1 MNELNIAD
9 NIVRLRHEKK
19 ITQEQLAEF
28 IGVTKASVSKWETRQ
43 TMPDIMLLPQLA
55 AFFDVTVD
63 ELIGYDAQLSK
74 EQIQKLYQEFTMEF
88 ANRPF
93 EEVLA
98 KTQTYVKKYYS
109 CYPFLVQI
117 CTLWLNH
124 YMLAEGGERKPEIL
138 VSISELCEHIKKDC
152 NDVGICNDI
161 IVLQAL
167 VYLQLGQAEKVVD
180 ALEENLK
187 PDKLI
192 NQGAAI
198 LTQAY
203 IMLGD
208 MDKAE
213 KFTQISMYNDILS
226 LIANATQYI
235 SMHANDL
242 SVCEETINRIEQVI
256 ETYSI
261 KKLHP
266 NNAAVFEHQ
275 AAICYLVNKEKE
287 KALEHADKYVSCLLE
302 LFSSENILLHG
313 DDYFDRIEEW
323 FEGLANGTNAPR
335 NRKLILEDIKKSFAS
350 PLFDILEGEPEYEKL
365 KNQLKEIK

>member
-1 MNELNIAD
+1 MNGLNIAD

-43 TMPDIMLLPQLA
+43 SMPDIMLLPQLA
-55 AFFDVTVD
+55 AFFDVTID

-74 EQIQKLYQEFTMEF
+74 EQIQKLYQEFTVEF
-88 ANRPF
+88 ASRPY

-98 KTQTYVKKYYS
+98 KTQTYAKKYYS
-109 CYPFLVQI
+109 CYPFLIQI
-117 CTLWLNH
+117 CILWFNH
-124 YMLAEGGERKPEIL
+124 YMLADGEEKKAEML
-138 VSISELCEHIKKDC
+138 FSISELCEHIKKDC
-152 NDVGICNDI
+152 NDVKICNDV

-167 VYLQLGQAEKVVD
+167 VHLQLGQAQKVID
-180 ALEENLK
+180 ALEEALK
-187 PDKLI
+187 PDKLM
-192 NQGAAI
+192 NQSGTI

-213 KFTQISMYNDILS
+213 SFTQISMYNDVLS
-226 LIANATQYI
+226 LIGNATQYI
-235 SMHANDL
+235 SMHVNDL
-242 SVCEETINRIEQVI
+242 LLCEETITRIEQVI

-261 KKLHP
+261 GKLHP
-266 NNAAVFEHQ
+266 NSAGVFEYQ
-275 AAICYLVNKEKE
+275 AAICYLTNKEKE
-287 KALEHADKYVSCLLE
+287 KALEHARKYVLCLLE
-302 LFSSENILLHG
+302 LFSSDNIFLHG

-323 FEGLANGTNAPR
+323 FEELNIGAAPR
-335 NRKLILEDIKKSFAS
+335 NRKIVLEDIKQSFAS
-350 PLFDILEGEPEYEKL
+350 PLFDILEGEPEYEEL